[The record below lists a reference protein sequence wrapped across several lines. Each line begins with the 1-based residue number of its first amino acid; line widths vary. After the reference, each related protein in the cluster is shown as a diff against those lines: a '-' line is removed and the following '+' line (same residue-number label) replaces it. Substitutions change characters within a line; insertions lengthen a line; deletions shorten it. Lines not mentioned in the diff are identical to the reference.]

1 MELILVV
8 VLIVILGVIL
18 LRFGRAIAL
27 GLLGLAGLAVMGLL
41 AMTTLNHSRVTRQA
55 VRLAKP
61 GIGASAG
68 WVLAL
73 LVVLA
78 VAGAVAYFAMRW
90 AVRERRLRHELER
103 NLGAFGSRGR
113 GRQRRLP
120 RQGQGY
126 PAYPVIY
133 DLDDIEAPD
142 SVDEPLW
149 WSPTDPADW
158 RL

>member
-1 MELILVV
+1 MELIIGLI
-8 VLIVILGVIL
+8 LIVILGAVL

-27 GLLGLAGLAVMGLL
+27 GLLALAGLAVMGLL
-41 AMTTLNHSRVTRQA
+41 GLGLVNQSAATRQA
-55 VRLAKP
+55 VKLARP
-61 GIGASAG
+61 QWTATAG

-78 VAGAVAYFAMRW
+78 GAGAVAYLAMRW

-103 NLGAFGSRGR
+103 NIGAFGAGR

-120 RQGQGY
+120 PQETGY
-126 PAYPVIY
+126 LPPYPMVY

-142 SVDEPLW
+142 HVDEPLW
-149 WSPTDPADW
+149 WAPSDPADW

>member
-1 MELILVV
+1 MELIIGLI
-8 VLIVILGVIL
+8 LIVILGAVL
-18 LRFGRAIAL
+18 LRFGRAIAV
-27 GLLGLAGLAVMGLL
+27 GLLAIGGLAVMGLL
-41 AMTTLNHSRVTRQA
+41 GLGLVNQSAATRQA
-55 VRLAKP
+55 VKLARPRL
-61 GIGASAG
+61 GAQVG

-73 LVVLA
+73 FVVLA
-78 VAGAVAYFAMRW
+78 VAGAVAYLAMRW

-103 NLGAFGSRGR
+103 NIGAFGAGR

-120 RQGQGY
+120 RPQEQSYYY
-126 PAYPVIY
+126 PPMVY

-142 SVDEPLW
+142 HVDEPLW

>member
-1 MELILVV
+1 MEFVIGLILVV
-8 VLIVILGVIL
+8 ILGAVL

-27 GLLGLAGLAVMGLL
+27 GLLALAGLAVMGLL
-41 AMTTLNHSRVTRQA
+41 GLGLVNQSQATRQA
-55 VRLAKP
+55 VKLARPRL
-61 GIGASAG
+61 GAQVG

-73 LVVLA
+73 FVVLA
-78 VAGAVAYFAMRW
+78 VAGAVAYLAARW

-103 NLGAFGSRGR
+103 NLGAFGAGR

-120 RQGQGY
+120 RPQEQSYYY
-126 PAYPVIY
+126 PPMVY

-142 SVDEPLW
+142 HVDEPLW